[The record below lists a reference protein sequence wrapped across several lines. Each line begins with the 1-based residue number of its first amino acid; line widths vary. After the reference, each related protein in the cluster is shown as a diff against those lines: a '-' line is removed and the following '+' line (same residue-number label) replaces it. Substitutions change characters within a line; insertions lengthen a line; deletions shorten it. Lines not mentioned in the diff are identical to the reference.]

1 MAFPF
6 GVVFVITG
14 VAVAAFAPP
23 AAVVMFVVV
32 GFSDDDDGCC
42 AAIFGGE
49 ELMVDEPPR
58 LFAEIGDNGDFSLT
72 ILERKRNT
80 SVYRSF
86 DFGFR
91 FVLPVLSVHTI
102 K

>member
-1 MAFPF
+1 M
-6 GVVFVITG
+6 VFVVTVA
-14 VAVAAFAPP
+14 VAVAAFATP
-23 AAVVMFVVV
+23 AAVVILVLV

-80 SVYRSF
+80 SVCRSF